1 MAVTGSRLESSHLTL
16 QHFAQI
22 LSQLLQD
29 RVIIMSQFANLSI
42 SDAVVPNITPRKE
55 TIRMLFE
62 QTNWND
68 LIKNEVLR
76 QRDVSKCV

>member
-1 MAVTGSRLESSHLTL
+1 
-16 QHFAQI
+16 
-22 LSQLLQD
+22 
-29 RVIIMSQFANLSI
+29 MSQFANLSI
-42 SDAVVPNITPRKE
+42 SDAMVPNITPRKE

-76 QRDVSKCV
+76 QRDVSKCVW